1 MIRDDRPPAL
11 GTRAEWSRLE
21 QTLTDARAGFA
32 DLSPDEIED
41 LVNQAVTDTRQS
53 VRRAPDRQRDDE

>member
-21 QTLTDARAGFA
+21 QTLTDARAGFT
-32 DLSPDEIED
+32 DLSPDEVED
-41 LVNQAVTDTRQS
+41 LVDRAVTDTRQS
-53 VRRAPDRQRDDE
+53 VRRAPD